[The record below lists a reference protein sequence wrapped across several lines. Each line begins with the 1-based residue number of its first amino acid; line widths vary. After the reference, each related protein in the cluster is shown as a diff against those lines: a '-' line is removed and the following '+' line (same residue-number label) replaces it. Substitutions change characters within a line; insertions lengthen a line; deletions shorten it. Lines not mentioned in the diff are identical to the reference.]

1 VGDKIEMNTKNIK
14 TAILAVLLIA
24 NIFFVYNIMRI
35 KITAENL
42 PSEMIENAAAV
53 LAKKG
58 VAAEKS
64 RIPTKKPVNFIYEG
78 VYSETLHEDIVRDF
92 SGAAEEAVKMYVPA
106 GISYTAG
113 DCRFIFSDDDYFYI
127 SINIGGEAPESFP
140 AREDGDSKKTE
151 KIIGDFLKKYHKQD
165 AKLSFKIIGEEENYI
180 IINQT
185 AEGKPIDTHTAYVGI
200 QNGETAYFSGRW
212 YFGELTTAA
221 KKMPL
226 LDSVNILF
234 KSIETDKNILAGE
247 RLKEMRVEYT
257 RMTHGMEGFYLAPSW
272 RLEFE
277 SGLALSYNMITG
289 NKN

>member
-1 VGDKIEMNTKNIK
+1 MNTKNIK

-24 NIFFVYNIMRI
+24 NIFFVYNIMKI
-35 KITAENL
+35 KINTENL
-42 PSEMIENAAAV
+42 PSEMIDDAAGV
-53 LAKKG
+53 LARRG
-58 VAAEKS
+58 VTAEKS
-64 RIPTKKPVNFIYEG
+64 RIPAKRPANFIYEG
-78 VYSETLHEDIVRDF
+78 VYSETIHDDIVRNF

-106 GISYTAG
+106 GISYAAG
-113 DCRFIFSDDDYFYI
+113 GCRFIFSDDDYFYI
-127 SINIGGEAPESFP
+127 SINIGEEAPENFLPRDAGESQ
-140 AREDGDSKKTE
+140 KNE
-151 KIIGDFLKKYHKQD
+151 KIIGDFLKKYYKQE
-165 AKLSFKIIGEEENYI
+165 AKLSFEIIGEEEVTNYI

-185 AEGKPIDTHTAYVGI
+185 AESCPIDTHTAYVGI
-200 QNGETAYFSGRW
+200 QDGEVAYFSGRW
-212 YFGELTTAA
+212 YFGELTIAA